1 MRIDGQILPMSDTE
15 RRRFLLVGPSARV
28 ENAASRLG
36 GGDSEVLPAA
46 SVAEAG
52 DRLWTA
58 DVDRVV
64 CTESE
69 DARALDHEAD
79 APVVLLDADET
90 TAPAGVA
97 AAGAG
102 IEAPADELF
111 DAVEA
116 AVERQRLADG
126 DEAVDP
132 VDPVDPDYATLVEEA
147 GAGMVLLDD
156 GRVRWANERFADL
169 LWYDADDLVGVKLV
183 ALVATGD
190 RAAAEAA
197 ADAGAER
204 QVAVAGRRQ
213 DGSTVPLFV
222 RTSPVE
228 HDGDLLVAGT
238 VLPREEGRVDD
249 LVDGGLPTAGRH

>member
-1 MRIDGQILPMSDTE
+1 MSETK
-15 RRRFLLVGPSARV
+15 RRRFLLVGPSTRV
-28 ENAASRLG
+28 ENAASRLR

-58 DVDRVV
+58 EVDRVV
-64 CTESE
+64 CTEA
-69 DARALDHEAD
+69 DQARALDQETE
-79 APVVLLDADET
+79 APVVLLGADET
-90 TAPAGVA
+90 TAPDGVA

-102 IEAPADELF
+102 LDAPADELF

-116 AVERQRLADG
+116 AVERQRVGSDA
-126 DEAVDP
+126 AP
-132 VDPVDPDYATLVEEA
+132 VDGVEPIDPDYETLVEAA
-147 GAGMVLLDD
+147 GAGMFVLDE
-156 GRVRWANERFADL
+156 GRIRWVNDRLADL
-169 LWYDADDLVGVKLV
+169 LWHEADELLGVKLL
-183 ALVATGD
+183 ALVAEGD

-197 ADAGAER
+197 ADPGAER
-204 QVAVAGRRQ
+204 QVAVAGRRK
-213 DGSTVPLFV
+213 DGSTVPVFV

-249 LVDGGLPTAGRH
+249 VVDGGVPTASSR